1 MIRLFLKFEF
11 QKLLRY
17 FTTKTAAKLITLTLF
32 IAVFLFVG
40 VGLYYFFLSGFRFV
54 NFSVE
59 QEIQLPLTLFIY
71 ELFLVVMAGVIIF
84 SATVSGVFNLFRGTN
99 DNWVIGSPSYRL
111 FPRLV
116 LVKSLLSSSWPLF
129 VMFLPAVL
137 AFNTIYHLPLIG
149 IFFILL
155 SIVLL
160 LVLLNTIS
168 LLAVL
173 LIGTLYYKLSK
184 KIKSLRFSFG
194 GFVTFLFLIAATI
207 ITGVWKSVSTVDLVK
222 LFKADNIDMNV
233 TLQNI
238 SSHFYFL
245 PTHPVALEIVHWQNN
260 LTGSALVQFLILLAL
275 TLVTLLLW
283 WKVSV
288 HFYPLWQKF
297 QEGSS
302 RVSTE
307 AGVSRK
313 NTAPYFFT
321 GSIGTV
327 LFKKEAL
334 VTSRNMKGVL
344 WFLFLTSIWLAQVAI
359 NMILSTNIGRYQ
371 TDVSEKLAVFQA
383 LQFIIAVYFIC
394 AFTLRF
400 VFPSFSTEKKTAW
413 ILGSAPISF
422 TKIFYSKYV
431 FYTLF
436 FVFIGSVMGYVNVT
450 ILNLAFTYALLSMSL
465 FITTVIFIVTLGL
478 SLGALFPSTETD
490 DPEAISTSMPGLFFT
505 ALSLI
510 YGGIS
515 ALVLYITLIKG
526 VVPVL
531 VLFEIAT
538 LLFAGIM
545 LLKTPAIVKKAM
557 RA

>member
-17 FTTKTAAKLITLTLF
+17 FTTKTAAKLITLSLF

-59 QEIQLPLTLFIY
+59 QEIQLPLTRFIY

-194 GFVTFLFLIAATI
+194 GFVTFLFLR
-207 ITGVWKSVSTVDLVK
+207 
-222 LFKADNIDMNV
+222 
-233 TLQNI
+233 
-238 SSHFYFL
+238 
-245 PTHPVALEIVHWQNN
+245 QNN
-260 LTGSALVQFLILLAL
+260 
-275 TLVTLLLW
+275 
-283 WKVSV
+283 
-288 HFYPLWQKF
+288 
-297 QEGSS
+297 
-302 RVSTE
+302 
-307 AGVSRK
+307 
-313 NTAPYFFT
+313 
-321 GSIGTV
+321 
-327 LFKKEAL
+327 
-334 VTSRNMKGVL
+334 
-344 WFLFLTSIWLAQVAI
+344 
-359 NMILSTNIGRYQ
+359 
-371 TDVSEKLAVFQA
+371 
-383 LQFIIAVYFIC
+383 C
-394 AFTLRF
+394 
-400 VFPSFSTEKKTAW
+400 
-413 ILGSAPISF
+413 
-422 TKIFYSKYV
+422 
-431 FYTLF
+431 
-436 FVFIGSVMGYVNVT
+436 
-450 ILNLAFTYALLSMSL
+450 
-465 FITTVIFIVTLGL
+465 
-478 SLGALFPSTETD
+478 
-490 DPEAISTSMPGLFFT
+490 
-505 ALSLI
+505 
-510 YGGIS
+510 
-515 ALVLYITLIKG
+515 
-526 VVPVL
+526 
-531 VLFEIAT
+531 
-538 LLFAGIM
+538 
-545 LLKTPAIVKKAM
+545 
-557 RA
+557 